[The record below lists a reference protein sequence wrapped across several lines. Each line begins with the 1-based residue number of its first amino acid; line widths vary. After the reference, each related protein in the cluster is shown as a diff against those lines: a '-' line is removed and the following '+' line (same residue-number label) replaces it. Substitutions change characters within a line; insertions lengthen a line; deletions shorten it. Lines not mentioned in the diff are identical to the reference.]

1 MKKVSALIVTILIF
15 VMYRPRIVHAF
26 TFEPSDVLPG
36 DVLFSPVGKRES
48 KYVGHIGI
56 VTTDKKVLHSI
67 PAGLMKDEPDAYKR
81 KFRKIAHYRPYEQ
94 GTGLRSAA
102 FAEDLYHRHPEALYR
117 IHAPLNGP
125 CDIQYCTK
133 IVWQSYYAAGIN
145 LGALSE
151 KARAVHPLRLL
162 DDTSLYPLK
171 RRSNR

>member
-81 KFRKIAHYRPYEQ
+81 KFRKVAHYRPYEEGHRDPLCCICRRFVPQ
-94 GTGLRSAA
+94 TPGSFIPHSRA
-102 FAEDLYHRHPEALYR
+102 FKR
-117 IHAPLNGP
+117 PL
-125 CDIQYCTK
+125 
-133 IVWQSYYAAGIN
+133 
-145 LGALSE
+145 
-151 KARAVHPLRLL
+151 
-162 DDTSLYPLK
+162 
-171 RRSNR
+171 